1 MHCQLARHTHHAT
14 MTEVA
19 SPSAAAPPPPP
30 MEPRVIP
37 ADDEALIRSLVE
49 DVNQTASK
57 IARRTRG
64 EPPQTFGGPSSVAAT
79 PRATLSGLPRFAFT
93 PNLSAR
99 SANPDPPPRF
109 DAATRAELD
118 DKLREIDNLTRTVEA
133 MERELS
139 RRDVETKT
147 LRREL
152 ATARAEVEE
161 RDAQIAEVCAEWE
174 RNVSSAQKSRDADV
188 ASLESRM
195 RHLSDVE
202 LAALKA
208 RLEDA
213 EGRAAKATARAE
225 AAEARAAA
233 AEQETRRQ
241 VAERDRKLAL
251 SAEDFRRA
259 SAEWDRK
266 AAELSQ
272 RYAARVAE
280 DERRH
285 RRTLETFR
293 AAWDEERE
301 EMRREMQTVTAGAA
315 AFVRR
320 EVLNR
325 HGLSSARPDGAI
337 FDEDAVRRMLRNPT
351 AAGHEVGHETEP
363 NGGNSAIPVVIPV
376 AGGAGSNS
384 FAFHAPPAASPPPPA
399 VDAQPPA
406 PDAREVPEARAS
418 APARTTS
425 APADVASAKPKKEK
439 SGSFFGMFK
448 ASKKSGM
455 KLEK

>member
-1 MHCQLARHTHHAT
+1 

-30 MEPRVIP
+30 MEPRAIP

-57 IARRTRG
+57 IARRARG
-64 EPPQTFGGPSSVAAT
+64 EPPQNFGGPSSVAAT
-79 PRATLSGLPRFAFT
+79 PQATLSGLPRFAFT

-99 SANPDPPPRF
+99 SANPGPPPRF

-118 DKLREIDNLTRTVEA
+118 DKHRQIDNLTRTVEA

-152 ATARAEVEE
+152 ATAHAEVEE

-174 RNVSSAQKSRDADV
+174 RNLTAAQKSRDADV
-188 ASLESRM
+188 ASLETRM

-208 RLEDA
+208 QVEDA
-213 EGRAAKATARAE
+213 ERRAAKATARAE

-241 VAERDRKLAL
+241 VAERDRKFAL

-259 SAEWDRK
+259 SAERDAR

-272 RYAARVAE
+272 RYAARLAE
-280 DERRH
+280 DERAH
-285 RRTLETFR
+285 RRTLETLR
-293 AAWDEERE
+293 AAWDDERE
-301 EMRREMQTVTAGAA
+301 EMRGEMQTVTAGAA

-320 EVLNR
+320 EVLTR

-351 AAGHEVGHETEP
+351 GGGDEP
-363 NGGNSAIPVVIPV
+363 GGVDSAIPVVIPV
-376 AGGAGSNS
+376 GAGGAGSNS
-384 FAFHAPPAASPPPPA
+384 VGVPGADASGASPPPPA
-399 VDAQPPA
+399 ADAPPA

-425 APADVASAKPKKEK
+425 APADVASARPKKEK
-439 SGSFFGMFK
+439 SGSFFSMFK
-448 ASKKSGM
+448 SSKKSGM
-455 KLEK
+455 KLKK

>member
-1 MHCQLARHTHHAT
+1 

-30 MEPRVIP
+30 MEPRAIP

-57 IARRTRG
+57 IARRARG
-64 EPPQTFGGPSSVAAT
+64 EPPQNHFGGPSSVAAT
-79 PRATLSGLPRFAFT
+79 PQATLSGLPRFAFT

-99 SANPDPPPRF
+99 SANPGPPPRF

-118 DKLREIDNLTRTVEA
+118 DKHREIDNLTRTVEA

-152 ATARAEVEE
+152 ATAHAEVEE

-174 RNVSSAQKSRDADV
+174 RNLTAAQKSRDADV
-188 ASLESRM
+188 ASLETRL

-208 RLEDA
+208 QVEDA
-213 EGRAAKATARAE
+213 ERRAAKATARAE

-233 AEQETRRQ
+233 AEQETRRR
-241 VAERDRKLAL
+241 VAERDRKFAL
-251 SAEDFRRA
+251 SADDFRRA
-259 SAEWDRK
+259 SAERDAR

-272 RYAARVAE
+272 RYAARLAE
-280 DERRH
+280 DERAH
-285 RRTLETFR
+285 RRTLETLR
-293 AAWDEERE
+293 AAWDDERE
-301 EMRREMQTVTAGAA
+301 EMRGEMQTVTAGAA

-320 EVLNR
+320 EVLTR

-351 AAGHEVGHETEP
+351 GGGDEPGGGTPRSRWSYRSVRAGRGRTRSRSRRRRP
-363 NGGNSAIPVVIPV
+363 RRC
-376 AGGAGSNS
+376 
-384 FAFHAPPAASPPPPA
+384 PPPPA
-399 VDAQPPA
+399 DVPA

-425 APADVASAKPKKEK
+425 APADVASARPKKEK
-439 SGSFFGMFK
+439 SGSFFSMFK
-448 ASKKSGM
+448 SSKKSGM
-455 KLEK
+455 KLKK

>member
-1 MHCQLARHTHHAT
+1 

-30 MEPRVIP
+30 MEPRAIP

-57 IARRTRG
+57 IARRARG
-64 EPPQTFGGPSSVAAT
+64 EPPQNFGGPSSVAAT
-79 PRATLSGLPRFAFT
+79 PQATLSGLPRFAFT

-99 SANPDPPPRF
+99 SANPGPPPRF

-118 DKLREIDNLTRTVEA
+118 DKHRQIDNLTRTVEA

-152 ATARAEVEE
+152 ATAHAEVEE

-174 RNVSSAQKSRDADV
+174 RNLTAAQKSRDADV
-188 ASLESRM
+188 ASLETRM

-208 RLEDA
+208 QVEDA
-213 EGRAAKATARAE
+213 ERRAAKATARAE
-225 AAEARAAA
+225 AADARAAA

-241 VAERDRKLAL
+241 VAERDRKFAL

-259 SAEWDRK
+259 SAERDAR

-272 RYAARVAE
+272 RYAARLAE

-285 RRTLETFR
+285 RRTLETLR
-293 AAWDEERE
+293 AAWDDERE
-301 EMRREMQTVTAGAA
+301 EMRGEMQTVTAGAA

-320 EVLNR
+320 EVLTR

-351 AAGHEVGHETEP
+351 GGGDEP
-363 NGGNSAIPVVIPV
+363 GGVDSAIPVVIPV
-376 AGGAGSNS
+376 GAGGAGSNS
-384 FAFHAPPAASPPPPA
+384 VAFQAPTSSPVPSPPPPA
-399 VDAQPPA
+399 ADAPPA

-425 APADVASAKPKKEK
+425 APADVASARPKKEK
-439 SGSFFGMFK
+439 SGSFFSMFK
-448 ASKKSGM
+448 SSKKSGM
-455 KLEK
+455 KLKK

>member
-1 MHCQLARHTHHAT
+1 

-30 MEPRVIP
+30 MEPRAIP

-57 IARRTRG
+57 IARRARG
-64 EPPQTFGGPSSVAAT
+64 EPPQRFGGPSSVAAT
-79 PRATLSGLPRFAFT
+79 PQATLSGLPRFAFT

-99 SANPDPPPRF
+99 SANPGPPPRF

-118 DKLREIDNLTRTVEA
+118 DKHREIDNLTRTVEA

-152 ATARAEVEE
+152 ATAHAEVEE

-174 RNVSSAQKSRDADV
+174 RNLTAAQKSRDADV
-188 ASLESRM
+188 ASLETRM

-208 RLEDA
+208 QVEDA
-213 EGRAAKATARAE
+213 EARAAKATARAE

-241 VAERDRKLAL
+241 VAERDRKFAL
-251 SAEDFRRA
+251 SAEDFRRVIQERDA
-259 SAEWDRK
+259 R

-280 DERRH
+280 DERAHKRQME
-285 RRTLETFR
+285 TLR
-293 AAWDEERE
+293 AAWDDERE
-301 EMRREMQTVTAGAA
+301 EMRVEMQTVTAGAA

-320 EVLNR
+320 EVLTR
-325 HGLSSARPDGAI
+325 HGLSSSRPDGAI

-351 AAGHEVGHETEP
+351 GGADDVG
-363 NGGNSAIPVVIPV
+363 GGDSAIPVVIPV
-376 AGGAGSNS
+376 GGGGAGSNS
-384 FAFHAPPAASPPPPA
+384 LAFQAPPAAPTA
-399 VDAQPPA
+399 DAQPGV
-406 PDAREVPEARAS
+406 PDARGVPEARAS

-425 APADVASAKPKKEK
+425 APADVASARPKKEK
-439 SGSFFGMFK
+439 SGSFFSMFK
-448 ASKKSGM
+448 SSKKSGM

>member
-1 MHCQLARHTHHAT
+1 

-30 MEPRVIP
+30 MEPRAIP

-57 IARRTRG
+57 IARRARG
-64 EPPQTFGGPSSVAAT
+64 EPPQRFGGPSSVAAT
-79 PRATLSGLPRFAFT
+79 PHATLSGLPRFAFT

-99 SANPDPPPRF
+99 SANPGPPPRF

-118 DKLREIDNLTRTVEA
+118 DEHREIDNLTRTVEA

-152 ATARAEVEE
+152 ATAHAEVEE

-174 RNVSSAQKSRDADV
+174 RNLTAAQKSRDADV
-188 ASLESRM
+188 ASLETRM
-195 RHLSDVE
+195 RHLSEVE

-208 RLEDA
+208 QVEDA
-213 EGRAAKATARAE
+213 EARAAKATARAE

-241 VAERDRKLAL
+241 VAERDRKFAL
-251 SAEDFRRA
+251 SAEDFRRVIQERDA
-259 SAEWDRK
+259 R

-280 DERRH
+280 DERAHKRQME
-285 RRTLETFR
+285 TLR
-293 AAWDEERE
+293 AAWDDERE
-301 EMRREMQTVTAGAA
+301 EMRVEI
-315 AFVRR
+315 
-320 EVLNR
+320 
-325 HGLSSARPDGAI
+325 AR
-337 FDEDAVRRMLRNPT
+337 
-351 AAGHEVGHETEP
+351 
-363 NGGNSAIPVVIPV
+363 
-376 AGGAGSNS
+376 
-384 FAFHAPPAASPPPPA
+384 PAASS
-399 VDAQPPA
+399 D
-406 PDAREVPEARAS
+406 
-418 APARTTS
+418 
-425 APADVASAKPKKEK
+425 ADVMREPLD
-439 SGSFFGMFK
+439 SFDSELVSCAELM
-448 ASKKSGM
+448 
-455 KLEK
+455 LR

>member
-1 MHCQLARHTHHAT
+1 

-30 MEPRVIP
+30 MEPRAIP

-57 IARRTRG
+57 IARRARG
-64 EPPQTFGGPSSVAAT
+64 EPPQRFGGPSSVAAT
-79 PRATLSGLPRFAFT
+79 PQATLSGLPRFAFT

-99 SANPDPPPRF
+99 SANPGPPPRF

-118 DKLREIDNLTRTVEA
+118 DKHRQIDNLTRTVEA

-152 ATARAEVEE
+152 ATAHAEVEE

-174 RNVSSAQKSRDADV
+174 RNLTAAQKSRDADV
-188 ASLESRM
+188 ASLETRM

-208 RLEDA
+208 QVEDA
-213 EGRAAKATARAE
+213 EARAAKATARAE

-241 VAERDRKLAL
+241 VAERDRKFAL
-251 SAEDFRRA
+251 SAEDFRRVIQERDA
-259 SAEWDRK
+259 R

-280 DERRH
+280 DERAH
-285 RRTLETFR
+285 KRTLETLR
-293 AAWDEERE
+293 AAWDDERE
-301 EMRREMQTVTAGAA
+301 EMRVEMQTVTAGAA

-320 EVLNR
+320 EVLTR
-325 HGLSSARPDGAI
+325 HGLSSSRPDGAI

-351 AAGHEVGHETEP
+351 GGADDVG
-363 NGGNSAIPVVIPV
+363 GGDSAIPVVIPCLLYTSPSPRDQR
-376 AGGAGSNS
+376 GSRMPS
-384 FAFHAPPAASPPPPA
+384 
-399 VDAQPPA
+399 
-406 PDAREVPEARAS
+406 S
-418 APARTTS
+418 A
-425 APADVASAKPKKEK
+425 
-439 SGSFFGMFK
+439 
-448 ASKKSGM
+448 
-455 KLEK
+455 